1 MGYELRII
9 KQFSAAHSLRG
20 YRGKCE
26 GLHGHNWKVELVVSS
41 EKLNAS
47 GMVVD
52 FKNLKKKLNRILFKL
67 DHRYLNKIT
76 FFKKTNPTSENIARY
91 IFEKLKEKNLSYK
104 IKEVVVWE
112 SEDAL
117 ASFKEE

>member
-1 MGYELRII
+1 MGYELKII

-26 GLHGHNWKVELVVSS
+26 ELHGHNWKVEIVVSS
-41 EKLNAS
+41 ERLNAL

-52 FKNLKKKLNRILFKL
+52 FKNLKKKLNRILLKL
-67 DHRYLNKIT
+67 DHQYLNKIDY
-76 FFKKTNPTSENIARY
+76 FKKINPTSENIARY
-91 IFEKLKEKNLSYK
+91 IFERLKEKNLSYN

-112 SEDAL
+112 SEDAS
-117 ASFKEE
+117 AAFTQE